1 MIKSRKIAAAIL
13 LLAGLLLYGS
23 AVWGAP
29 KADLWPYWQNHDPGS
44 LVVVDHGRWGRI
56 LQQYLDTSHP
66 SGINRFH
73 YNRVGTEGRQ
83 SLQDYL
89 HDLQE
94 VLVSSLNR
102 AEQKAY
108 WINLYNALTVE
119 VILMHYPVAS
129 IRDINISPGIF
140 SRGPWDAK
148 LLTIEGQQVSLNDIE
163 HRILRPLWHDNRVHY
178 AVNCASLGCPNLQ
191 PQPFTPQNTE
201 TLLQKAAQEFINH
214 PRGVSFNGNR
224 VEVSSIYFWFMEDFD
239 GSEEGIREH
248 LQKYLTPENLS
259 KINAAKKGLRHQ
271 YNWTLNE

>member
-1 MIKSRKIAAAIL
+1 MIKSRKLAAATL
-13 LLAGLLLYGS
+13 LLAGVLLYGS

-44 LVVVDHGRWGRI
+44 LVEVDHGRWGRI

-66 SGINRFH
+66 SGTNRLH
-73 YNRVGTEGRQ
+73 YNRVSAEDRQ

-94 VLVSSLNR
+94 VRVSSLNR
-102 AEQKAY
+102 AEQMAY
-108 WINLYNALTVE
+108 WVNLYNALTVE

-163 HRILRPLWHDNRVHY
+163 HRILRPLWRDNRVHY

-191 PQPFTPQNTE
+191 PQPFTSQNTE
-201 TLLQKAAQEFINH
+201 MLLEKAAHEFINH

-224 VEVSSIYFWFMEDFD
+224 VEVSSIYFWFMEDFG
-239 GSEEGIREH
+239 GSENGVREH
-248 LQKYLTPENLS
+248 LQKYLAPENLP
-259 KINAAKKGLRHQ
+259 KLNAAKKGLRHQ
-271 YNWTLNE
+271 YNWQLNE

>member
-1 MIKSRKIAAAIL
+1 MIKSRKLAAATL
-13 LLAGLLLYGS
+13 LLAGVLLYGP
-23 AVWGAP
+23 AVWGAL
-29 KADLWPYWQNHDPGS
+29 KADLWPYRQNHEPGS
-44 LVVVDHGRWGRI
+44 LVEVDHGRWERI
-56 LQQYLDTSHP
+56 LQQYLDTSHS

-73 YNRVGTEGRQ
+73 YNRVSPEDRQ

-94 VLVSSLNR
+94 LRVSSLNR

-163 HRILRPLWHDNRVHY
+163 HRILRPLWRDNRIHY

-214 PRGVSFNGNR
+214 PRGVSFNGSR
-224 VEVSSIYFWFMEDFD
+224 VEVSSIYFWFMEDFG
-239 GSEEGIREH
+239 GSEDGVREH
-248 LQKYLTPENLS
+248 LQKYLAPENRSRLD
-259 KINAAKKGLRHQ
+259 AAKKGLRHQ
-271 YNWTLNE
+271 YDWTLNE